1 MDQTHPQKPAQDRWA
16 EIGGRMEKPKMKTNG
31 GRAGRRK
38 EAKNRKT
45 QELTFKVKPRL
56 PEGAA
61 EA

>member
-1 MDQTHPQKPAQDRWA
+1 
-16 EIGGRMEKPKMKTNG
+16 MEKPKMKTNE
-31 GRAGRRK
+31 GRVGKGA
-38 EAKNRKT
+38 ENRKT